1 MYPRIGNAYP
11 YDTIIQETYD
21 STPVLYGAL
30 KGQQRRFFPSDQC
43 ACRQTIKGKPMK
55 GCYPTQL
62 CGDCRLD
69 KAAECVAQHSNNT
82 FTSAVS

>member
-1 MYPRIGNAYP
+1 MYQKIVNAYP
-11 YDTIIQETYD
+11 NGTIETYD

-30 KGQQRRFFPSDQC
+30 KGQQRRYFPSDKC
-43 ACRQTIKGKPMK
+43 ACRQTIHGKKMK

-69 KAAECVAQHSNNT
+69 KAAECVATDYLPHRD
-82 FTSAVS
+82 